1 MKTLPWRDFL
11 ALTVSVAVVGLGL
24 GATLP
29 LTALTLDQRGLGNHI
44 VGLMTALGAFGILA
58 VVPLVA
64 RWVARFGPR
73 NSMIG
78 AVAVAALVTILMQ
91 TGTNLIYWGVL
102 RFVFGAALGVLF
114 TVGEAW
120 VNKLAPD
127 GSRGRVLALYATTF
141 TLFQLIGPALVALLA
156 GRIAWPF
163 AACGALFL
171 LSIPGLALMSN
182 RIHLIDG
189 EHAAEWKIVAPRM
202 PVIILG
208 TAFFALF
215 DALALSLLPLFGMR
229 HGMPLEQALLSATVM
244 LIGNTTLQFPLGWL
258 ADRIGRARV
267 HMGCGLVA
275 CLLLPLM
282 AFAATLP
289 WLWWAMLYVLGGAA
303 GGIYVLALVACGER
317 FSGQRLVAATAII
330 NATWGVSGSGGPLL
344 TGALM
349 ESLNVNALVVVLWL
363 GAATFVASLFW
374 EQRAAFIA
382 NILARK

>member
-44 VGLMTALGAFGILA
+44 VGLMTALGAVGILA
-58 VVPLVA
+58 VVPFVA
-64 RWVARFGPR
+64 RWVTRFGPR
-73 NSMIG
+73 SSMIA
-78 AVAVAALVTILMQ
+78 AVTIAALTTVLMQ
-91 TGTNLIYWGVL
+91 TSSNLIFWGIL
-102 RFVFGAALGVLF
+102 RFIFGAALGVLF

-127 GSRGRVLALYATTF
+127 GARGRVLALYATTF

-182 RIHLIDG
+182 RSHLIGD
-189 EHAAEWKIVAPRM
+189 EHAAKWKIVGPRM

-229 HGMPLEQALLSATVM
+229 HGIPLEQALLSATVM

-267 HMGCGLVA
+267 HLGCGLVA

-282 AFAATLP
+282 PLAVSLP
-289 WLWWAMLYVLGGAA
+289 WLWWVLLYVLGGTA
-303 GGIYVLALVACGER
+303 GGIYVLALVACGDR

-349 ESLNVNALVVVLWL
+349 ESIHVNALVVVLWL
-363 GAATFVASLFW
+363 GATIFVASLLW
-374 EQRAAFIA
+374 ERRPAFIA
-382 NILARK
+382 KIMARP

>member
-244 LIGNTTLQFPLGWL
+244 LVGNTTLQFPLGWL

-282 AFAATLP
+282 PLAATLP

-363 GAATFVASLFW
+363 GAATFVASLLW

-382 NILARK
+382 KIMTR

>member
-229 HGMPLEQALLSATVM
+229 HGIPLEQALLSATVM

-282 AFAATLP
+282 PFAATLP

-363 GAATFVASLFW
+363 GAATFVASLLW

-382 NILARK
+382 KIMAR